1 MGGVCRKWKDFYPMW
16 ITGQPVIR
24 CLPRYS
30 KNTVR
35 GIVDQIARME
45 LSSGECFID
54 KIHYLNPDTKQDD
67 VEYRDGILSDLE
79 ERSVIRKNGKKCS
92 INIKLYTL
100 WIKTQL

>member
-1 MGGVCRKWKDFYPMW
+1 MNKFDALLVAGESDIVS
-16 ITGQPVIR
+16 
-24 CLPRYS
+24 RYS

-67 VEYRDGILSDLE
+67 VEYRDGILSDL
-79 ERSVIRKNGKKCS
+79 
-92 INIKLYTL
+92 
-100 WIKTQL
+100 